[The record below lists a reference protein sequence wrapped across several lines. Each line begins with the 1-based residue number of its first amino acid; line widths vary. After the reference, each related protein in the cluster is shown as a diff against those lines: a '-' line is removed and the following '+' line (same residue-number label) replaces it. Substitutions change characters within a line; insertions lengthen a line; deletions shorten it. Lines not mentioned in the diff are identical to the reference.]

1 MAYMDQTRKRQI
13 MAHVKPVLQKYGM
26 QGTLR
31 STMHGI
37 TLTLRAGPVDFIA
50 DMLTVRAR
58 TTRSRLR
65 ETYCLDVN
73 PYWYQTHYCGDSLT
87 FLTDALTALNVGN
100 HDRSDIS
107 TDYFDVGWYVDVRVG
122 TGDRP
127 YVVTKG

>member
-26 QGTLR
+26 KGTLR
-31 STMHGI
+31 SRKHGI

-50 DMLTVRAR
+50 DMLTVQRPLDR
-58 TTRSRLR
+58 DSLR

-73 PYWYQTHYCGDSLT
+73 PYRYQTHYCGDSLT
-87 FLTDALTALNVGN
+87 FLAEALTALNVGN
-100 HDRSDIS
+100 HNRSDIS
-107 TDYFDVGWYVDVRVG
+107 TDYFDVGWYVDVCVG

-127 YVVTKG
+127 YIVAKG